1 MSSDSVGQLSN
12 SFPNIPKTHIRF
24 VVQDKVRTQVVN
36 SSDDKIIREIPR
48 NLSSNIYLS
57 VYA

>member
-1 MSSDSVGQLSN
+1 MSSDSAGQLSN

-36 SSDDKIIREIPR
+36 SNDDKVIREIPR
-48 NLSSNIYLS
+48 NLSSNILS

>member
-24 VVQDKVRTQVVN
+24 VVKDEVRTQVVN
-36 SSDDKIIREIPR
+36 SNDDKVIREIPR
-48 NLSSNIYLS
+48 NLSSNIVS

>member
-1 MSSDSVGQLSN
+1 MSSDSARQISN

-36 SSDDKIIREIPR
+36 SNDDKIIREIPR
-48 NLSSNIYLS
+48 NLSSNVLNVI
-57 VYA
+57 A

>member
-1 MSSDSVGQLSN
+1 MSTDSVGQLSS

-24 VVQDKVRTQVVN
+24 VVKDKVRTQVVN
-36 SSDDKIIREIPR
+36 SSNDKIIREIPR
-48 NLSSNIYLS
+48 KLSSNIYLS